1 MSSSSSSGPSS
12 FELFTPLEQQFEA
25 ESTLVTIEPNFKMPQ
40 KLEFITSSFG
50 PFLPGLQSVVP
61 LWLAVILKENQQ
73 CRIISPPWLLIDAL
87 EQTLSDEI
95 REAGFSNSLPY
106 HYVEIAEILLRH
118 ARDDLSSS
126 SAGGGTS
133 EASQSSGEGGSGSD
147 RVQWLI
153 DQIQSR
159 RDAKLAIGT
168 KDFFTSARAF
178 KPSEFFE
185 LANIG
190 ALETNVVREGLTKAM
205 DIIFE
210 FYRQSMRRSKKTTF
224 TSSSSDFSFR
234 ATKESSDLG
243 PVEEETAEVAYE
255 FEERETIN
263 EAVDLAALIQARVKA
278 RAAMGR
284 SNAAVDADADI
295 GVINEIEDRVFE
307 KEQEFDDIHTVVEQ
321 GERRGDGLETTIPSV
336 VQRATTL
343 GDIIN
348 EDIGETEAKRARREP
363 DDNNEEE
370 E

>member
-1 MSSSSSSGPSS
+1 
-12 FELFTPLEQQFEA
+12 
-25 ESTLVTIEPNFKMPQ
+25 MPE

-50 PFLPGLQSVVP
+50 PFRPGLQAVVP

-126 SAGGGTS
+126 AASGAS
-133 EASQSSGEGGSGSD
+133 EASLSSGEGGSGSD

-159 RDAKLAIGT
+159 RDAKLAHGT
-168 KDFFTSARAF
+168 KDFFISARAF
-178 KPSEFFE
+178 KPSDHFE

-210 FYRQSMRRSKKTTF
+210 FYRQAVRRKKTTF
-224 TSSSSDFSFR
+224 TSSSSDVAFR

-243 PVEEETAEVAYE
+243 PVEEGTAEVAYE

-263 EAVDLAALIQARVKA
+263 EGGDLAALIQARVKA

-284 SNAAVDADADI
+284 SNAAAAASASATTATTDADI
-295 GVINEIEDRVFE
+295 GGINEVEYGVIEE
-307 KEQEFDDIHTVVEQ
+307 EQVLDTHVVVVEQ
-321 GERRGDGLETTIPSV
+321 GDGSRGDGLETNALGSV
-336 VQRATTL
+336 QGTTTL
-343 GDIIN
+343 GGIVN
-348 EDIGETEAKRARREP
+348 EDIGENEAKKARRKTG
-363 DDNNEEE
+363 DDEE
-370 E
+370 

>member
-1 MSSSSSSGPSS
+1 MSSSSSGPSS

-50 PFLPGLQSVVP
+50 PFLPGLQAVVP

-87 EQTLSDEI
+87 EQTLNDEI

-126 SAGGGTS
+126 AAGGAS

-168 KDFFTSARAF
+168 KDFFTTARAF

-210 FYRQSMRRSKKTTF
+210 FYRQSIRRKKTTF

-263 EAVDLAALIQARVKA
+263 EAVDLAALIQAKVKA
-278 RAAMGR
+278 RAALGR
-284 SNAAVDADADI
+284 SNAAADADI
-295 GVINEIEDRVFE
+295 GGINEVEDRVVE
-307 KEQEFDDIHTVVEQ
+307 KEQELDDIHAVVEQ
-321 GERRGDGLETTIPSV
+321 GERRGDGLETTAPSV
-336 VQRATTL
+336 IQGTTL

-348 EDIGETEAKRARREP
+348 EDIGETEAKKARREP
-363 DDNNEEE
+363 DEDEEE
-370 E
+370 EKE